1 MFGVNLATT
10 ECALCRGRRGTVELR
25 DLQKTHDEEKEL
37 VILYNTNNCK
47 TMPCPELSLLCLS
60 ERTYFFDLHKHN
72 TGTHASTLSLLYG
85 SEALRLKWKWSCS
98 VMSDSATP
106 WTVAHQAPL
115 SMGFSRQE
123 YWSGVPF
130 PSPGD
135 LPDPGFEPRSPALQA
150 DSLPSELQG
159 HPQFSVNN

>member
-72 TGTHASTLSLLYG
+72 TVSISIKIQMLGKTEGKRRGRQRTKWVDGIPDSVDMKVKMKSLS
-85 SEALRLKWKWSCS
+85 C
-98 VMSDSATP
+98 V
-106 WTVAHQAPL
+106 
-115 SMGFSRQE
+115 
-123 YWSGVPF
+123 
-130 PSPGD
+130 
-135 LPDPGFEPRSPALQA
+135 
-150 DSLPSELQG
+150 
-159 HPQFSVNN
+159 